1 MGAHANVHHFLDTDS
16 KIKDKIVH
24 SLRYLF
30 IKDRLPRTNINLS
43 RTFCLISLF
52 ELVTWKNHVGEHTR
66 RWYLSHFRATK
77 AQASLRKCAHSPE
90 SSLLACTKS
99 ECRGRPR
106 PKLRPLASLDVS
118 AWVFK
123 GSLCA
128 CAIRAKVSCVG

>member
-1 MGAHANVHHFLDTDS
+1 MGAHANVHHFLDTGS

-52 ELVTWKNHVGEHTR
+52 ELVNWKNHVGEHTR
-66 RWYLSHFRATK
+66 RWYLTRRGATK
-77 AQASLRKCAHSPE
+77 AQASLCICADSTK

-99 ECRGRPR
+99 GRR
-106 PKLRPLASLDVS
+106 
-118 AWVFK
+118 
-123 GSLCA
+123 
-128 CAIRAKVSCVG
+128 